1 MRDKERIVEDVYE
14 GQVEEGRG
22 CLWGQGG
29 EGVFMRDEWRR
40 VEGVYEGQG
49 KEGGGCLWW
58 TREREDV
65 YEGQEEGIGCL

>member
-49 KEGGGCLWW
+49 KEGGGCLWG
-58 TREREDV
+58 TRGGYRVFMRDKGES
-65 YEGQEEGIGCL
+65 IL